1 MRFEIMKQLKFDK
14 DTGFYSIIEAGF
26 KYEFPVSL
34 HDDFKYYIFRHNF
47 VSRWYKHLDDNDI
60 IKVSRTS
67 AYE

>member
-1 MRFEIMKQLKFDK
+1 MRFEIIQQLKFDK
-14 DTGFYSIIEAGF
+14 ETGLYSINEAGF

-34 HDDFKYYIFRHNF
+34 HDDFKYYIFRHDF
-47 VSRWYKHLDDNDI
+47 VSRWYKHLNNDDI